1 MLIAQT
7 RQAGEGL
14 QNFRKAQKLPGVV
27 YGHGFDSIPVVL
39 NMLHF
44 NTILREQGKGGLID
58 LKIDDAP
65 PCKVLIHD
73 YQIHPVKRTFI
84 HVDFYR
90 VRMDEKLRTE
100 VPLVFI
106 GEAPGVK
113 EGGVLVKAREYVIV
127 ECLPND
133 LVSNIDI
140 DLRVLKSINSFI

>member
-73 YQIHPVKRTFI
+73 YQIHLEWMGYLLQVKYEYLRY
-84 HVDFYR
+84 FYILMEISQSTTTAFMNLFLLKIR
-90 VRMDEKLRTE
+90 WKQKMICIDGLYLNLLR
-100 VPLVFI
+100 
-106 GEAPGVK
+106 
-113 EGGVLVKAREYVIV
+113 R
-127 ECLPND
+127 
-133 LVSNIDI
+133 
-140 DLRVLKSINSFI
+140 